1 MILYYENK
9 SVNSFFLFF
18 FLTFSYIFS
27 QISIDT
33 TYVKFTNEK
42 IIIDGLEN
50 ESSWKNA
57 DLKTGYWQWF
67 PTDTLKASKQTEIK
81 FLFDDDNFYAFV
93 KCYEDQDE
101 AVISSL
107 RRDMGRYSDFF
118 IFTIDTFNDLT
129 NAYAFGG
136 NSVGVKKDEIF
147 FNGARTLGRDTNS
160 DWDVK
165 FDLKTKIYKDYYTAE
180 MRIPFSSIRFANNS
194 KMWRFNA
201 SRRRIG
207 ANEFSTLFRVPQEQ
221 SFINLSYTK
230 PLLFEKALGKSK
242 TPIAFIP
249 YINTLKST
257 NYDPKKSLNSFD
269 YGADGKVYIGTG
281 LNLDLTINPDFSQI
295 EVDDQIINLSRFGIR
310 LPEKRQFFIQNSDL
324 FTGYGDQW
332 DNQPFFTRRI
342 GVAKDLDGNS
352 IQNKIDA
359 GLRLSGK
366 LNNRLRI
373 GFLNMQTAQDESNKI
388 SANNNTVLSLQQN
401 LFSKSN
407 IKFLFVN
414 RQQTGVNKFETDQED
429 YNRLIGFDYN
439 LISKND
445 KLSGKIW
452 FHNTFSPSTNKDSY
466 STGFGGNYTTRKN
479 KVRFLISKTT
489 PNFKSDLGFSRRTD
503 YIKNFSSYTR
513 VFYPKSNTLQSIEV
527 GQWLYYVDKPDKNGI
542 VTDRNNQSN
551 LNFNFINASQ
561 LEFEF
566 SHRYVFLEND
576 FDPTGV
582 NEITP
587 IKVGGYNTKEIQ
599 ISYNSTSSKKFRSET
614 TINYGGFYN
623 GEKLSIDTKLNY
635 RVDKLMQASLNLGVD
650 KIDLPKPQKSVN
662 LFLISPKIDFTFNK
676 EISWATFI
684 QYSNFSNSLGIN
696 SRFKWRFAPL
706 SDLYLVYT
714 DNSYFTDYRY
724 SPKFKTINLKI
735 TYWLNI

>member
-1 MILYYENK
+1 MIRQFILFSLLFNLVISQN
-9 SVNSFFLFF
+9 SV
-18 FLTFSYIFS
+18 
-27 QISIDT
+27 DT

-42 IIIDGLEN
+42 IIIDGLDTEP
-50 ESSWKNA
+50 SWKKA
-57 DLKTGYWQWF
+57 DLKTDFWQWF
-67 PTDTLKASKQTEIK
+67 PTDTLKAGKQTEIK
-81 FLFDDDNFYAFV
+81 FLFDDNNIYAYV
-93 KCYEDQDE
+93 KCYEDKDE

-118 IFTIDTFNDLT
+118 LFTFDTFNDFT
-129 NAYAFGG
+129 NSYGFGG
-136 NSVGVKKDEIF
+136 NSVGVKKDELF
-147 FNGARTLGRDTNS
+147 SNGARALGRDGNM

-180 MRIPFSSIRFANNS
+180 MRIPLSSIRFANNS
-194 KMWRFNA
+194 KMWRYNA

-207 ANEFSTLFRVPQEQ
+207 SNEFSTLFRVPQEQ
-221 SFINLSYTK
+221 SFVSLSYTK
-230 PLLFEKALGKSK
+230 PLVFEKPLGKSK

-249 YINTLKST
+249 YINSLKSI
-257 NYDPKKSLNSFD
+257 NYDPKSSLNSFD
-269 YGADGKVYIGTG
+269 YGADGKIYIGTG

-295 EVDDQIINLSRFGIR
+295 EVDDQIINLSRFGVK

-324 FTGYGDQW
+324 FTGFGDQW

-342 GVAKDLDGNS
+342 GVAKDLDGNT

-373 GFLNMQTAQDESNKI
+373 GFLNMQTAQDETNKI
-388 SANNNTVLSLQQN
+388 SANNNSVLSLQQN

-414 RQQTGVNKFETDQED
+414 RQQTGVNNFDTEQED

-445 KLSGKIW
+445 KFSGKIW
-452 FHNTFSPSTNKDSY
+452 FHNTFSPSINKDSY
-466 STGFGGNYTTRKN
+466 STGFGGSYTTRKN
-479 KVRFLISKTT
+479 KVRFLFSKTA

-513 VFYPKSNTLQSIEV
+513 VFYPKSNTLQSIEI
-527 GQWLYYVDKPDKNGI
+527 GQQLYYVDKPDKNGL
-542 VTDRNNQSN
+542 VTDKNIETN

-561 LEFEF
+561 IEIEF
-566 SHRYVFLEND
+566 SNRYVFLEYD

-582 NEITP
+582 NEKTP
-587 IKVGGYNTKEIQ
+587 IKEGGYNSKEIE
-599 ISYNSTSSKKFRSET
+599 IRYSSTSSNKFRFET
-614 TINYGGFYN
+614 DINYGGFYN
-623 GEKLSIDTKLNY
+623 GEKYSLETELNY
-635 RVDKLMQASLNLGVD
+635 RVDKLMQASLELGVD
-650 KIDLPKPQKSVN
+650 KILLPKPQKSVN

-684 QYSNFSNSLGIN
+684 QYSNFSDSLGIN

-724 SPKFKTINLKI
+724 APRFKTINLKI